1 VKQFVE
7 NTLRPDGL
15 LVIRLIAE
23 NSGDL
28 VTSQLIATLWSSH
41 PILILNHN
49 AKIFIIKAKN
59 FFLILFKLLNSF
71 SHKKLNKKFN
81 KNLNSGG
88 TTRID
93 CTRIN
98 NNTNENGI

>member
-41 PILILNHN
+41 PIIILNL
-49 AKIFIIKAKN
+49 IINEQSKKAKN

-71 SHKKLNKKFN
+71 SHKKLH
-81 KNLNSGG
+81 KNLMKN
-88 TTRID
+88 
-93 CTRIN
+93 
-98 NNTNENGI
+98 